1 MGCECAA
8 GAGYG
13 GGAGGTGM
21 VQYGER
27 EEGEE
32 RFVSGGTS
40 RWHGGCVGSVVGAY
54 GLGEGVCN

>member
-1 MGCECAA
+1 MECGGAA
-8 GAGYG
+8 GTGYG
-13 GGAGGTGM
+13 GGAGGTGL

-32 RFVSGGTS
+32 RVVSGGAS
-40 RWHGGCVGSVVGAY
+40 RWHGGCVGGVVGAY

>member
-32 RFVSGGTS
+32 RVVSGGAS
-40 RWHGGCVGSVVGAY
+40 RWHGGCVGGVVGAY
-54 GLGEGVCN
+54 GLGEGVCS